1 MSHAL
6 IVGAYSS
13 LEVNVMLLTKAYH
26 LSALH
31 SSMTFAEFETTVQQH
46 LEIIPAEYLEGL
58 QGVHCFPDVK
68 RDPLEPGLV
77 RLGEYLDPG
86 PDQFLDHRVHIG
98 RHVSLYY
105 GSFQQIAH
113 HGFDWEAEIW
123 ETLTHELQ
131 HHVESK
137 AGDRTLIE
145 WDIDQM
151 RRFKA
156 RKNAAPNWSE
166 FA

>member
-1 MSHAL
+1 MISFDTFER
-6 IVGAYSS
+6 IV
-13 LEVNVMLLTKAYH
+13 E
-26 LSALH
+26 
-31 SSMTFAEFETTVQQH
+31 EQ
-46 LEIIPAEYLEGL
+46 LEIIPTQYLEGL
-58 QGVHCFPDVK
+58 QGVHCFEEAK
-68 RDPLEPGLV
+68 HDPKEPHLV

-86 PDQFLDHRVHIG
+86 PDQFLDSRVHIG

-105 GSFQQIAH
+105 GSFLAIAH
-113 HGFDWEAEIW
+113 AGFDWEEQIW
-123 ETLTHELQ
+123 DTLTHEIQ

-145 WDIDQM
+145 WDKEQM

-156 RKNAAPNWSE
+156 GRNAKPNWRE